1 MTGKKE
7 KTISGAMYSAP
18 NLEHNLRTHVPP
30 NSVEER
36 RHLNWVYTKNS
47 EITLQQVYEKLFA
60 KSYKEWRDREI
71 KKGRGK
77 RFPPTYYEK
86 IEQDKQKHL
95 CYEII
100 WPIGDMRDTGFIYTP
115 DDAHRAQDL
124 VDEFAKYL
132 LELPEVCVVTQ
143 KELDDPSW
151 KPPFEAG
158 LIVHHMVYHGDENSP
173 HIHMTYIPYT
183 TNFSKGAPIQNAF
196 AQTFKDLGFP
206 ITMRQAVTE
215 TGDLIWQKDED
226 GNLKPQMKRDHY
238 GGADWV
244 ETQKAILQDMML
256 KEFGWERFYKGSNP
270 RGNLLLSDYR
280 REKAAEMAKEE
291 ARKLE
296 DIKDQVATGQAT
308 IQAQAEQM
316 ELMLES
322 LDKRA
327 EVERQLS
334 VRITEKNAELDDVL
348 RNLADKSTEL
358 DEVKQDLTDKKSEVR
373 EQELTLIKE
382 DADEAIQKAKFA
394 EELIDY
400 FRNTNSGEREKAYF
414 EKMLDLRYENECLKR
429 ENQELKAE
437 NRSLRAKLEKAYDFM
452 RQFTIN
458 GMNML
463 EHFLRSIGEWVQQKV
478 AGMSR

>member
-18 NLEHNLRTHVPP
+18 NLEHNLRTHIPP

-36 RHLNWVYTKNS
+36 RHLNLVYTHDW

-60 KSYKEWRDREI
+60 ENYRVWREREI

-77 RFPPTYYEK
+77 RFPLTYYEK

-95 CYEII
+95 CYEVI
-100 WPIGDMRDTGFIYTP
+100 WQIGDMRDTGFVYTP
-115 DDAHRAQDL
+115 EDANKAQDL
-124 VDEFAKYL
+124 LDEFAKYL
-132 LELPEVCVVTQ
+132 LELPEVCVVTE
-143 KELDDPSW
+143 KELNDPDW

-183 TNFSKGAPIQNAF
+183 TNSSKGAPVQNAF
-196 AQTFKDLGFP
+196 AQTFKDLGYP
-206 ITMRQAVTE
+206 TTMKQAVTE
-215 TGDLIWQKDED
+215 SGDLVWQKDED
-226 GNLKPQMKRDHY
+226 GKLKPQMKRDRY

-244 ETQKAILQDMML
+244 ETQKAVLQEMML

-270 RGNLLLSDYR
+270 RGNLTLSDYR

-291 ARKLE
+291 ERKLE
-296 DIKDQVATGQAT
+296 DIKDKV
-308 IQAQAEQM
+308 
-316 ELMLES
+316 
-322 LDKRA
+322 
-327 EVERQLS
+327 
-334 VRITEKNAELDDVL
+334 
-348 RNLADKSTEL
+348 ADKNVEL
-358 DEVKQDLTDKKSEVR
+358 DEVLQDLTDKKSEVR
-373 EQELTLIKE
+373 EQEKQLEIIKV
-382 DADEAIQKAKFA
+382 DADDTLQKAKLA
-394 EELIDY
+394 ESLIDY
-400 FRNTNSGEREKAYF
+400 FKNTNSNEREHAYF
-414 EKMLDLRYENECLKR
+414 EKMLDLKYENECLKR
-429 ENQELKAE
+429 ENQELKTE
-437 NRSLRAKLEKAYDFM
+437 NRNLRAKLEKAYDFM